1 MPKKVEE
8 KKELN
13 VSSGENNSPET
24 FGGEVEPKK
33 TKKLTRQEG
42 KNIKRDILLLS
53 RIKKDFNKNFEEA
66 MQIADENKKV
76 IKPTSSLRVKEAK
89 AEVEKKSS
97 RVAIYFYI
105 LCMLINLVSFSVFLF
120 LYSGSAVDFKQLFSR
135 GAPSVIWFIG
145 GILCF
150 FATCS
155 LEGLIVSLINK
166 KSSSKFSY
174 TLSYKSNAICRYYDS
189 ITPLKSG
196 GQPFQI
202 NYLYKFGKRAHNA
215 SSVPVAKFI
224 FGQITY
230 LIAIVALLFS
240 MNRVAVSIKGG
251 LASFFSVIAYIGLAF
266 QLIWLLIVMILSN
279 SKKVGP
285 SIVVGGLKFLHKLHI
300 VKDYRA
306 TFIKVLRFVK
316 DYQNTMRHILSNF
329 FYFVLMIALSALTML
344 LKWAIPFF
352 MYCTLYGFNF
362 DMLLKIVALVMV
374 CELAL
379 GFWILPGN
387 VIFADLAFLALFRPI
402 FGDGYIFWALLYW
415 RVLYYYAY
423 IIQGGIIKIYDDIKY
438 NVLKKPIKKDED
450 LIKKVKN

>member
-8 KKELN
+8 KKDITL
-13 VSSGENNSPET
+13 SSGENSSPET
-24 FGGEVEPKK
+24 FGGETKK
-33 TKKLTRQEG
+33 TKKLTRKEG

-53 RIKKDFNKNFEEA
+53 RLKKNFNKNFEEA
-66 MQIADENKKV
+66 SQIADENKKV
-76 IKPTSSLRVKEAK
+76 IKPTSTLRVKEAK
-89 AEVEKKSS
+89 EEVEKKSS
-97 RVAIYFYI
+97 RIAIYFYV
-105 LCMLINLVSFSVFLF
+105 LCVLINIVSFSVFLF
-120 LYSGSAVDFKQLFSR
+120 LYSGSAVDFKQLFAG
-135 GAPSVIWFIG
+135 GAPSVLWLLG
-145 GILCF
+145 GIACF
-150 FATCS
+150 FATTM

-166 KSSSKFSY
+166 KSSSKFSF
-174 TLSYKSNAICRYYDS
+174 TLSYKSSAICRYYDS

-196 GQPFQI
+196 GQAFQI

-230 LIAIVALLFS
+230 LIAIIVLLFTV
-240 MNRVAVSIKGG
+240 NNVTVDIKGG
-251 LASFFSVIAYIGLAF
+251 LASFFSVMAYIGLAF
-266 QLIWLLIVMILSN
+266 QLLWLLVVMILSN

-285 SIVVGGLKFLHKLHI
+285 SIVVGALKFLHKIHI
-300 VKDYRA
+300 IKDYRA

-329 FYFVLMIALSALTML
+329 FYFVFMIFLSALTML

-352 MYCTLYGFNF
+352 MYCALFGFNF
-362 DMLLKIVALVMV
+362 DMLIKIAALVMV

-415 RVLYYYAY
+415 RILYYYAY

-438 NVLKKPIKKDED
+438 NILKRPIGKEED